1 MADFQLQRAIYQ
13 CTCSDCLN
21 PPSGETGRDHAAINR
36 LVAALD
42 ERQRRLF
49 AGLLALR
56 RGRGGIVSVSKITG
70 LSRTTIRRGLAELRA
85 GVVVRDDRVRKPG
98 GGRPLIE
105 KKRPRP

>member
-13 CTCSDCLN
+13 CPCSDCLDA
-21 PPSGETGRDHAAINR
+21 PSSETARDHAAINR

-56 RGRGGIVSVSKITG
+56 RGRGGIVTLAKITG
-70 LSRTTIRRGLAELRA
+70 LSRMTIRRGLAELRS
-85 GVVVRDDRVRKPG
+85 GVGEDRVRKPG
-98 GGRPLIE
+98 GGRPSIE
-105 KKRPRP
+105 KKRLRP